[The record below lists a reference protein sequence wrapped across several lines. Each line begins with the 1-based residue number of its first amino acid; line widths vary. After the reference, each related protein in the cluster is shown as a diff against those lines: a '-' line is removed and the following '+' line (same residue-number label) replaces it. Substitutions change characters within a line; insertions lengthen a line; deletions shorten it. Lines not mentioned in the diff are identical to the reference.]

1 MPTYRTER
9 DAVRNLQRYLRRLS
23 FEENDLLPIP
33 IDGIFDTR
41 TREAVE
47 EFQRMMA
54 LPVTGVADRRTWE
67 LLFAEYER
75 LGREADRRI
84 SPDLFPRTPLD
95 YETTAGESHAFITL
109 LQFMLN
115 ELNLF
120 YETLPLLELTGT
132 MDAPTSSA
140 VREFQRISR
149 LPMTGQVN
157 RNTWNR
163 LSEEY
168 NQYAT

>member
-1 MPTYRTER
+1 MPKYSTEQE
-9 DAVRNLQRYLRRLS
+9 AVRNLQRYLRRLS
-23 FEENDLLPIP
+23 QEENDLLPVP
-33 IDGIFDTR
+33 VDGIYGDR

-47 EFQRMMA
+47 EFQRMMG

-75 LGREADRRI
+75 LQQEADRRI

-95 YETTAGESHAFITL
+95 YQTAPGESHAFIAL

-115 ELNLF
+115 ELNLT
-120 YETLPLLELTGT
+120 YETLPLLDLTGT
-132 MDAPTSSA
+132 MDAKTSSA
-140 VREFQRISR
+140 VQEFQRISR
-149 LPMTGQVN
+149 LPQTGQVN